1 MIVLAFTLALVLIAA
16 ALAFAAWRRSPALL
30 TDGFSDAK
38 TQLIHLLP
46 RLAIGVLGSGFLAHL
61 LPKETILAWFG
72 PNSGLLGTALASV
85 AGALTP
91 GGPVV
96 GYAIGA
102 ASLKA
107 GADLAQVMA
116 YVTAW
121 SLFTLNRMISWEI
134 PSMPARVVLLRVAVS
149 LPFPFLA
156 AWVTALVR

>member
-1 MIVLAFTLALVLIAA
+1 MIVIGFTTLLALIAA
-16 ALAFAAWRRSPALL
+16 ALCIIAYRRSPALL
-30 TDGFSDAK
+30 SDGFADAR
-38 TQLIHLLP
+38 TQFMHLLP
-46 RLAIGVLGSGFLAHL
+46 RLAIGILGSGFLAHL
-61 LPKETILAWFG
+61 LPKETVLALFG
-72 PNSGLLGTALASV
+72 PNSGWAGTALASL

-107 GADLAQVMA
+107 GADLAQVVA

-121 SLFTLNRMISWEI
+121 SLLTFNRMITWEI
-134 PSMPARVVLLRVAVS
+134 PSMPWRIVVLRVAVS

-156 AWVTALVR
+156 AGITMLAR